1 MHRIFVVED
10 DPVISRS
17 VEKALVKWGYQV
29 SLVKDFSAVYQ
40 QFIEEKPQLVIM
52 DITLPYFNGF
62 YWCQE
67 IRKTSNVPILFLSS
81 HDTSTDV
88 VMSINMGADDYI
100 MKPFEMTVL
109 VAKVQALLRRSY
121 QFVTVKD
128 WLDYEGL
135 TLHLA
140 DATLSFD
147 GELIDLTKNEF
158 LIMKV
163 LFEQAG
169 KYVSRTELM
178 QELWN
183 SEWFIDDNTLSVNV
197 ARLRKKLE
205 DHGIK
210 DMIATKKGLG
220 YGLVPHD

>member
-40 QFIEEKPQLVIM
+40 QFVEEKPQLVIM

-100 MKPFEMTVL
+100 MKPFEMAIL

-121 QFVTVKD
+121 QFVSVKD

-169 KYVSRTELM
+169 KYVSRTDLM
-178 QELWN
+178 KELWN

-205 DHGIK
+205 DYGIK

-220 YGLVPHD
+220 YGLVSHD

>member
-10 DPVISRS
+10 DPVISQA

-29 SLVKDFSAVYQ
+29 GLVKDFSAVYQ

-100 MKPFEMTVL
+100 MKPFDMTVL

-135 TLHLA
+135 TLHLG
-140 DATLSFD
+140 DATLSFEGD
-147 GELIDLTKNEF
+147 LIDLTKNEF